1 MTTPSESRQRHA
13 AEDADPASAGASAA
27 VDDRSGHGEVPEGAP
42 SLYAHDQPTSA
53 LRPAP
58 RRPPEMWGGAI
69 FLTLAALPVVVLG
82 VLLALQP
89 GSVGA
94 NLRQKITDSGA
105 AVNPDTLLGV
115 FRGVGAVLL
124 VLGVLFLVLAWQA
137 VRPKR
142 GARTGVTV
150 LVAIEVVLLVFAM
163 VVSTPDPVSVGMLLL
178 GVAGTVLLYLPRSEE
193 FIGYRRR

>member
-1 MTTPSESRQRHA
+1 
-13 AEDADPASAGASAA
+13 
-27 VDDRSGHGEVPEGAP
+27 
-42 SLYAHDQPTSA
+42 
-53 LRPAP
+53 
-58 RRPPEMWGGAI
+58 MWGGAI
-69 FLTLAALPVVVLG
+69 FLTLAALPVVGLG